1 MGECNMASS
10 GTDNRK
16 TNCVNQAMFGPRV
29 KVLRQNNQIKEL
41 QTVIRNHTTTR
52 GDFVFYA
59 DRLIRLVVEEGLNQ
73 LPYSQSIVTT
83 PTGCHYD
90 GIQFQKGNCGVSIMR
105 SGEAMEQGLRDC
117 CRSIRIGKILIKSDE
132 ETMQARVFYAKLPH
146 DIHTRKVL
154 LMYPILSSGNTVIQ
168 AVSVLRDYGVKD
180 KDIILLNLFATPHA
194 IRTVVDK
201 HPEMT
206 VLSSEVDQVT
216 PNHFGQKYFGTD

>member
-154 LMYPILSSGNTVIQ
+154 LMYPILT
-168 AVSVLRDYGVKD
+168 
-180 KDIILLNLFATPHA
+180 

>member
-1 MGECNMASS
+1 MAGEKKS
-10 GTDNRK
+10 GTTDARK
-16 TNCVNQAMFGPRV
+16 PNVNQMTFGPKV
-29 KVLRQNNQIKEL
+29 KILKQNDQIKEL
-41 QTVIRNHTTTR
+41 QTVIRDQTTSR

-73 LPYSQSIVTT
+73 LPYQQCTVTT
-83 PTGCHYD
+83 PTGCSYN

-132 ETMQARVFYAKLPH
+132 DTNQARVFYAKLPQ
-146 DIHTRKVL
+146 DIDTRKVL

-168 AVSVLRDYGVKD
+168 AVNVLKEHGVAD
-180 KDIILLNLFATPHA
+180 RNIILLNIFATPHA
-194 IRTVVDK
+194 IRTVIDE
-201 HPEMT
+201 HPEIT
-206 VLSSEVDQVT
+206 VLTSEIHPTT